1 MLFEKIE
8 RMRKTPRKERERFVA
23 VATIVCVAAIT
34 VVWFLFTLSR
44 F

>member
-8 RMRKTPRKERERFVA
+8 RMRKAPQKERERFVA
-23 VATIVCVAAIT
+23 VATIICIGAIT
-34 VVWFLFTLSR
+34 VVWFLFTILR